1 MVRRLSL
8 RDVGTAGEVF
18 VGILVGIHLK
28 PLHLSQN
35 CVSNTQLVVA
45 QLLLDISAAVHKQL
59 SCHI

>member
-1 MVRRLSL
+1 M

-35 CVSNTQLVVA
+35 CVSNTQLVA